1 MGDERGS
8 IWAKTRTFWRAV
20 FEKPSPKE
28 KTGKQWPPLFS
39 ARLPLGAH
47 SAALTASSSVRKL
60 LPAAHGLPKNGLCKL
75 IPEGEWQRVPVWGGA
90 ASAGAGAGAGHL
102 PGAPASSSWRS
113 TRFCLYLARPDLLM
127 SVIFLL
133 KKITYEIIFKTY
145 LS

>member
-47 SAALTASSSVRKL
+47 SAALPASSSVRKL

-75 IPEGEWQRVPVWGGA
+75 IPEGEWQRVPVGRGA
-90 ASAGAGAGAGHL
+90 ASQRLQPPPAGGIQGPTPTL
-102 PGAPASSSWRS
+102 Q
-113 TRFCLYLARPDLLM
+113 DLT
-127 SVIFLL
+127 S
-133 KKITYEIIFKTY
+133 
-145 LS
+145 